1 MKLIPFEIVELESGT
16 FHPLVKAEFNNLNN
30 YWWVIDTGASKCVF
44 DKRMTE
50 YYIPEK
56 AVLTPATGIG
66 KEAVETAL
74 GTIDNFFLD
83 NENMGPRKMALLD
96 FSHINE
102 EYAKFTD
109 KRIIGLIGSDFLV
122 DHHAKLDFKSKA
134 LALFM

>member
-16 FHPLVKAEFNNLNN
+16 FHPLIKAEFNNLDN
-30 YWWVIDTGASKCVF
+30 YWWVIDTGASKSVF

-50 YYIPEK
+50 YYLPENV
-56 AVLTPATGIG
+56 VLTPATGIG

-74 GTIDNFFLD
+74 GIIDNFFLD
-83 NENMGPRKMALLD
+83 NENMGPRRMALLD

-109 KRIIGLIGSDFLV
+109 KKIIGLIGSDFLV
-122 DHHAKLDFKSKA
+122 EQNAKLDFERRS
-134 LALFM
+134 LTLFL